1 MKEKV
6 QKIIAKVVPEKSAD
20 PIADDDRQVNRLYFN
35 YAGMYLFPL
44 FPMGDLSVV
53 LHELRL
59 TWKKYAEKRHSAKQQ
74 HVVFKGVKK

>member
-6 QKIIAKVVPEKSAD
+6 QKFIVKVVHEKSAE
-20 PIADDDRQVNRLYFN
+20 PIADDDRQLNRLYFN

-53 LHELRL
+53 LHELRR
-59 TWKKYAEKRHSAKQQ
+59 TWKKYAEKRHSAKQK